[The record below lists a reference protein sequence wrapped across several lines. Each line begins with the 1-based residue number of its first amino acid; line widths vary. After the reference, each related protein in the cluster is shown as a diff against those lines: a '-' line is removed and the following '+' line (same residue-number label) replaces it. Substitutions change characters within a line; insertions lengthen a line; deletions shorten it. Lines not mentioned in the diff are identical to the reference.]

1 METYTLGI
9 AGLTAAYAGLAVVV
23 LSIHIYSNWN
33 PWVKA
38 AVTGLGIALCVVT
51 YNSYPKL
58 LGWPVAADT
67 LPSRLYLVAI
77 EIIEPHRVYL
87 WARDLDQ
94 GLKTKQPR
102 AYELPYTKSLHKQ
115 AEGARSKLRRGIA
128 VIAEIEPAGSVANLT
143 DATTTKIKSSTIRFI
158 DAPQGLAA
166 PKQ

>member
-1 METYTLGI
+1 MGTYTLGI
-9 AGLTAAYAGLAVVV
+9 AGLTAAYAGLAVIL

-38 AVTGLGIALCVVT
+38 AVTALGIAMCVVT

-58 LGWPVAADT
+58 VGWPVATDT
-67 LPSRLYLVAI
+67 LPSRLHLVAI
-77 EIIEPHRVYL
+77 EIIEPHKVYL

-94 GLKTKQPR
+94 GLKSKRPR
-102 AYELPYTKSLHKQ
+102 AYELPYSTSLHKQ

-128 VIAEIEPAGSVANLT
+128 VIAEVEPAGSITNLT
-143 DATTTKIKSSTIRFI
+143 DATTTVVKSSTIRFV
-158 DAPQGLAA
+158 DAPQGLVA